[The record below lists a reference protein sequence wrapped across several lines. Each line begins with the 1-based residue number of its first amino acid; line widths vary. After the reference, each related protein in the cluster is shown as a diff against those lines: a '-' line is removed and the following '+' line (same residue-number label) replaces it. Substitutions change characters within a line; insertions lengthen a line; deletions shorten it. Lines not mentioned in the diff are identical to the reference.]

1 MPSLIHLFRQFFLE
15 MIVSSALKD
24 YDWKVSIGGRTKAN
38 LRFTGN
44 IDAIAEEEQAIE
56 ALVKML

>member
-1 MPSLIHLFRQFFLE
+1 